1 MRTFSL
7 TALATLMALGLS
19 AQDTTAPAV
28 KSAKAK
34 PSADVTTAEAP
45 AEDAT
50 GLESIGKLIQ
60 EGVRSVKVRNPGF
73 DQGRRTSFVEADAL
87 TRIEGNRLFGEGVT
101 IQLYGKEA
109 KDTIRVDL
117 PTATYFMDTKQLV
130 SDKRSRVRRADFQIE
145 GDSMTFDTT
154 TSHGQMKG
162 HVHMVIFDFAQLN
175 TPSTSEQTVSPPV
188 ISPTTSAPSAP
199 AAPAGPAPKPPAP

>member
-1 MRTFSL
+1 MRLFSL
-7 TALATLMALGLS
+7 FAIALVSASGLF
-19 AQDTTAPAV
+19 AQDKPVSKATKPKAAPA
-28 KSAKAK
+28 AA
-34 PSADVTTAEAP
+34 TEEP
-45 AEDAT
+45 AEGVT

-87 TRIEGNRLFGEGVT
+87 TRLEGNRLFGEGVT
-101 IQLYGKEA
+101 IQLYGAEP

-130 SDKRSRVRRADFQIE
+130 SDKRSRVRRDDFQIE

-154 TSHGQMKG
+154 TSRGQMKG
-162 HVHMVIFDFAQLN
+162 HVHMVIFDLSQL
-175 TPSTSEQTVSPPV
+175 S
-188 ISPTTSAPSAP
+188 SPTPEKPAVPVPADQQAAPQP
-199 AAPAGPAPKPPAP
+199 APAGTTPKPPAK

>member
-1 MRTFSL
+1 MRLFSL
-7 TALATLMALGLS
+7 FAIALVSASGLF
-19 AQDTTAPAV
+19 AQDKPVSKATKPKAAPA
-28 KSAKAK
+28 AA
-34 PSADVTTAEAP
+34 TAEP
-45 AEDAT
+45 AEGVT

-87 TRIEGNRLFGEGVT
+87 TRLEGNRLFGEGVT
-101 IQLYGKEA
+101 IQLYGAEP

-130 SDKRSRVRRADFQIE
+130 SDKRSRVRRDDFQIE

-154 TSHGQMKG
+154 TSRGQMKG
-162 HVHMVIFDFAQLN
+162 HVHMVIFDLSQL
-175 TPSTSEQTVSPPV
+175 S
-188 ISPTTSAPSAP
+188 SPTPEKTAVPGPADQQAAPQP
-199 AAPAGPAPKPPAP
+199 APAGTTPKPPAK

>member
-7 TALATLMALGLS
+7 TAIAFTIMACGLF
-19 AQDTTAPAV
+19 AQDKPAPKVTKPKSPPATT
-28 KSAKAK
+28 
-34 PSADVTTAEAP
+34 TTEEP
-45 AEDAT
+45 AEGVS

-73 DQGRRTSFVEADAL
+73 DQGKRTSFVEADAL

-101 IQLYGKEA
+101 IQLYGNEP

-154 TSHGQMKG
+154 TSRGQMKG
-162 HVHMVIFDFAQLN
+162 HVHMVIFDLSQL
-175 TPSTSEQTVSPPV
+175 S
-188 ISPTTSAPSAP
+188 SPTPEKTAAPVP
-199 AAPAGPAPKPPAP
+199 ADPQAAVQPAPAGTTPKPPAK